1 VGFVSRLVLL
11 NGPPGIGKSTL
22 SALYADRHPGTLN
35 LDIDSLHDL
44 VGGWRDIGGRVHDI
58 LRPLALAMA
67 AAHLRGGRDV
77 VVPQYLARV
86 DEITAFED
94 VARDQAAEF
103 GEVVLLD
110 TREEAIERFARR
122 AQHDD
127 DPWIQHGNGFVA
139 RWGGPALLG
148 SMYDALLD
156 IVRLRPAA
164 VVVRSGPGAVEETY
178 RLVVEA
184 LS

>member
-1 VGFVSRLVLL
+1 VPRLVLL

-35 LDIDSLHDL
+35 LDIDSLHRL
-44 VGGWRDIGGRVHDI
+44 VGGWRDLGGRVHDI

-77 VVPQYLARV
+77 VVPQYLARL
-86 DEITAFED
+86 DEIAAFEA
-94 VARDQAAEF
+94 VARGHGAEF
-103 GEVVLLD
+103 DEIVLLD
-110 TREEAIERFARR
+110 SREEAIERFARR
-122 AQHDD
+122 ALHDD
-127 DPWIQHGNGFVA
+127 DPWIQHGNGFVVE
-139 RWGGPALLG
+139 RGGPTLLG

-156 IVRLRPAA
+156 VVDLRSTA
-164 VVVRSGPGAVEETY
+164 VVVHSGPGAVEETY

>member
-1 VGFVSRLVLL
+1 VPRLVLL

-22 SALYADRHPGTLN
+22 SALYVDRHPGTLN
-35 LDIDSLHDL
+35 LDIDSLHRL

-58 LRPLALAMA
+58 LRPIALAMA

-77 VVPQYLARV
+77 VVPQYLARI
-86 DEITAFED
+86 DEIAAFEG
-94 VARDQAAEF
+94 VARDQGAEF

-110 TREEAIERFARR
+110 SREEAIERFARR
-122 AQHDD
+122 AEHDG
-127 DPWIQHGNGFVA
+127 DPWIQHSNGLVVQC
-139 RWGGPALLG
+139 GGPALLG
-148 SMYDALLD
+148 SMHDALLG
-156 IVRLRPAA
+156 IVHLRPTA
-164 VVVRSGPGAVEETY
+164 VVVRSGPDAVEETY